1 MPFNVTSYD
10 SSTNRIVVPAATEES
25 VVPGDLKVS
34 GNLVVS
40 GTTTT
45 VNSEV
50 ATADRYI
57 ALNANYSTDSALD
70 GGLVINVDPEGS
82 TKIDGGSATLTLLS
96 TLTFKVNADVTANF
110 AADDIIQISNAA
122 DPGDNGLYQ
131 VHSTSLG
138 GGETTITIK
147 GGSNNPDGSVSGFV
161 KTALDTSSSTVDG
174 QAIVAV
180 VKVGVLQTD
189 VANGKFQVAF
199 GSTNL
204 SFANLLMS
212 TDSITAS
219 ALAADN
225 LTAGDAAVTLETSS
239 GNVVVDSN
247 AGSAKLDGHTGV
259 EIVSSNSGEVDITS
273 AANVD
278 INATTGLTMDSAALS
293 IDSTDTTNLTMTANS
308 DDNKVFTFA
317 ALNSGS
323 GMARLDIDAKTTI
336 QIDSGDISIDGTDD
350 SNFTVTGSGKDL
362 DLAVAGGGTQE
373 LRLAS
378 AGTGASALHLNAS
391 AGGINIDSADMI
403 DIDAADEIT
412 IDTTSADGHIALTS
426 AHTAGQAVLISANAH
441 AGSILDIDAGVM
453 DVDVQ
458 AGYTLDATGISLDSD
473 AASNFTTS
481 SGALTLDGA
490 GGVSIAGNSAEV
502 DITTTGALD
511 LNSGAFTLDASSM
524 SFDGNASS
532 NFTMAANT
540 GSTQTL
546 TIAAS
551 NADGS
556 NVANID
562 IDADGTIDIDGAGG
576 INIGKAADV
585 AFDVDSAAF
594 DLDASGAVTI
604 DTSGSSNISLT
615 ADNKI
620 QLRGANDSDLR
631 LDANASGNKK
641 LELRARNS
649 GSGEGNIDVDCSSGG
664 TIALAAG
671 GTAVLSVVAG
681 GMTADQDLTFSAE
694 KSAVFGS
701 LSLMPTYALDSGV
714 TCAAGDV
721 LAIKSNGKVIKAD
734 ADAIATMR
742 VLGVACEAQ
751 SSAGGNVRVASVGE
765 MSGASGSGYDSLTT
779 GSPVYVSTTAGQITQ
794 TAPSG
799 AADVVFEIGFAV
811 SATKIFVAPRFI
823 AEL

>member
-10 SSTNRIVVPAATEES
+10 SSTNRIVVPASTEES

-34 GNLVVS
+34 GNLTVS

-57 ALNANYSTDSALD
+57 ALNANYSADSALD
-70 GGLVINVDPEGS
+70 GGFVINVDPEGDN
-82 TKIDGGSATLTLLS
+82 KLDGSS
-96 TLTFKVNADVTANF
+96 DTLTFTSATAFTVNSNVTANF
-110 AADDIIQISNAA
+110 AANDLIQISNAA
-122 DPGDNGLYQ
+122 DPGDNGIYQ
-131 VHSTSLG
+131 VHSASFSSPN
-138 GGETTITIK
+138 TTITVK
-147 GGSNNPDGSVSGFV
+147 DASSNVPNASVSGFV
-161 KTALDTSSSTVDG
+161 KKAFDSTSGADG
-174 QAIVAV
+174 QMIAAV

-189 VANGKFQVAF
+189 QANGKFQVAF
-199 GSTNL
+199 GSSNL
-204 SFANLLMS
+204 SFADLLMS
-212 TDSITAS
+212 TDTITAD
-219 ALAADN
+219 AMAADN
-225 LTAGDAAVTLETSS
+225 LTIGDAAVTVATSS
-239 GNVVVDSN
+239 GNVVIDSN

-278 INATTGLTMDSAALS
+278 INATSGVTMDSTTLS

-336 QIDSGDISIDGTDD
+336 QIDAGGDLSLDAADD

-426 AHTAGQAVLISANAH
+426 AHTAGDAFLISANAH

-458 AGYTLDATGISLDSD
+458 AGYTLDASGISLDSD
-473 AASNFTTS
+473 AASNFATS
-481 SGALTLDGA
+481 SGALTLTSAAAATWSTAAGALAIDGA
-490 GGVSIAGNSAEV
+490 NSGSGLALLDINGGNSLLMDAG
-502 DITTTGALD
+502 DISIDSTD
-511 LNSGAFTLDASSM
+511 
-524 SFDGNASS
+524 SS
-532 NFTMAANT
+532 NFTMSANSSSAKT
-540 GSTQTL
+540 LLIQANNAGS
-546 TIAAS
+546 
-551 NADGS
+551 
-556 NVANID
+556 
-562 IDADGTIDIDGAGG
+562 GAG
-576 INIGKAADV
+576 DL
-585 AFDVDSAAF
+585 
-594 DLDASGAVTI
+594 DLDAD
-604 DTSGSSNISLT
+604 DTL
-615 ADNKI
+615 
-620 QLRGANDSDLR
+620 DLQ
-631 LDANASGNKK
+631 
-641 LELRARNS
+641 
-649 GSGEGNIDVDCSSGG
+649 
-664 TIALAAG
+664 IAG
-671 GTAVLSVVAG
+671 
-681 GMTADQDLTFSAE
+681 E
-694 KSAVFGS
+694 KSAVYGS
-701 LSLMPTYALDSGV
+701 LKLMPTYALDSGV

-721 LAIKSNGKVIKAD
+721 LAIKNNGKVIKAD

-751 SSAGGNVRVASVGE
+751 GSAGGNVRVASVGE
-765 MSGASGSGYDSLTT
+765 MSGASGSGYDSLTV
-779 GSPVYVSTTAGQITQ
+779 GAPVYVHTTAGQISQ

-799 AADVVFEIGFAV
+799 TGDVVFEIGFAV
-811 SATKIFVAPRFI
+811 SAAKIFVAPRFV

>member
-10 SSTNRIVVPAATEES
+10 SSTNRIVVPASTEES

-34 GNLVVS
+34 GNLTVS

-57 ALNANYSTDSALD
+57 ALNANYSADSALD
-70 GGLVINVDPEGS
+70 GGFVINVDPEGDN
-82 TKIDGGSATLTLLS
+82 KLDGSS
-96 TLTFKVNADVTANF
+96 DTLTFTSATAFTVNSNVTANF
-110 AADDIIQISNAA
+110 AANDLIQISNAA
-122 DPGDNGLYQ
+122 DPGDNGIYQ
-131 VHSTSLG
+131 VHSASFSSPN
-138 GGETTITIK
+138 TTITVK
-147 GGSNNPDGSVSGFV
+147 DASSNVPNASVSGFV
-161 KTALDTSSSTVDG
+161 KKAFDSTSGADG
-174 QAIVAV
+174 QMIAAV

-189 VANGKFQVAF
+189 QANGKFQVAF
-199 GSTNL
+199 GSSNL
-204 SFANLLMS
+204 SFADLLMS
-212 TDSITAS
+212 TDTITAD
-219 ALAADN
+219 AMAADN
-225 LTAGDAAVTLETSS
+225 LTIGDAAVTVATSS
-239 GNVVVDSN
+239 GNVVIDSN

-278 INATTGLTMDSAALS
+278 INATSGLTMDSTTLS

-336 QIDSGDISIDGTDD
+336 QIDAGGDLSLDAADD

-426 AHTAGQAVLISANAH
+426 AHTAGDAFLISANAH

-458 AGYTLDATGISLDSD
+458 AGYTLDASGISLDSD
-473 AASNFTTS
+473 AASNFATS
-481 SGALTLDGA
+481 SGALTLTSAAAATWSTAAGALAVDGA
-490 GGVSIAGNSAEV
+490 GGLNLIGNSSEIDV
-502 DITTTGALD
+502 TTSGALD
-511 LNSGAFTLDASSM
+511 LNSGAFTLDASTLSIDATDAANLTM
-524 SFDGNASS
+524 TANSDDNKTLTIEAANSGSGLALLDINGGNSLLMDAGDISIDSTDSS
-532 NFTMAANT
+532 NFTMSANSSSAKT
-540 GSTQTL
+540 LLIQANNAGS
-546 TIAAS
+546 
-551 NADGS
+551 
-556 NVANID
+556 
-562 IDADGTIDIDGAGG
+562 GAG
-576 INIGKAADV
+576 DL
-585 AFDVDSAAF
+585 
-594 DLDASGAVTI
+594 DLDAD
-604 DTSGSSNISLT
+604 DTLDLQIAGTSVLALT
-615 ADNKI
+615 
-620 QLRGANDSDLR
+620 
-631 LDANASGNKK
+631 
-641 LELRARNS
+641 
-649 GSGEGNIDVDCSSGG
+649 GSGVS
-664 TIALAAG
+664 AAQN
-671 GTAVLSVVAG
+671 V
-681 GMTADQDLTFSAE
+681 TFAAE
-694 KSAVFGS
+694 KSAVYGS
-701 LSLMPTYALDSGV
+701 LKLMPTYALDSGV

-721 LAIKSNGKVIKAD
+721 LAIKNNGKVIKAD

-751 SSAGGNVRVASVGE
+751 GSAGGNVRVASVGE
-765 MSGASGSGYDSLTT
+765 MSGASGSGYDSLTV
-779 GSPVYVSTTAGQITQ
+779 GAPVYVHTTAGQISQ

-799 AADVVFEIGFAV
+799 TGDVVFEIGFAV
-811 SATKIFVAPRFI
+811 SAAKIFVAPRFV